1 MALAA
6 TEDYPLLDVMWSM
19 FVFFGLLLFFWLL
32 FMVFG
37 DLFRRRDIGGWGKT
51 LWTVFVILLPYL
63 GVFTYLIIEGRDIAE
78 RRAQEAAEA
87 QQQLEERIRAVA
99 TQSPS
104 GGAGEI
110 QRGKQLLDE
119 GTITA
124 DEFDAIKRRALV

>member
-19 FVFFGLLLFFWLL
+19 IVFFGLLLFFWLL
-32 FMVFG
+32 FVVFD
-37 DLFRRRDIGGWGKT
+37 DLFKRRDIGGWGKT
-51 LWTVFVILLPYL
+51 LWTVVVILLPYL
-63 GVFTYLIIEGRDIAE
+63 GVFTYLIVEGRDIVG

-87 QQQLEERIRAVA
+87 QQQLEDRMRRISAQA
-99 TQSPS
+99 PA
-104 GGAGEI
+104 GGTGEI

>member
-32 FMVFG
+32 FVVFG
-37 DLFRRRDIGGWGKT
+37 DLFRRRDIGGGAKT

-63 GVFTYLIIEGRDIAE
+63 GVFTYLIVEGRDIAG
-78 RRAQEAAEA
+78 RRAQEVAEA
-87 QQQLEERIRAVA
+87 QQQLEDRMRRISAPA
-99 TQSPS
+99 PA